1 MANELDEMTAPEL
14 ESGNDVKVIAKQ
26 LPVTVGVGSK
36 IFNVIWWFLPPILGG
51 VIWLIMKA
59 KAKNYF
65 QQLQQ
70 KIQHDASQI
79 DNYLEQRV
87 QILQN
92 CARLLDK
99 AIDLDKETFT
109 QIAKYRGNAGAEG
122 DEARVELAE
131 KVEGVARSVNIA
143 FENYPDLRAHGEL
156 ADAMQQ
162 NSYLQR
168 EITAAREVYNDTVN
182 TWNRDIFA
190 WPTKQIVAAKAGYT
204 TRIPFAASRETKD
217 AARGVFF

>member
-87 QILQN
+87 QI
-92 CARLLDK
+92 
-99 AIDLDKETFT
+99 
-109 QIAKYRGNAGAEG
+109 
-122 DEARVELAE
+122 
-131 KVEGVARSVNIA
+131 
-143 FENYPDLRAHGEL
+143 
-156 ADAMQQ
+156 
-162 NSYLQR
+162 
-168 EITAAREVYNDTVN
+168 
-182 TWNRDIFA
+182 
-190 WPTKQIVAAKAGYT
+190 
-204 TRIPFAASRETKD
+204 
-217 AARGVFF
+217 